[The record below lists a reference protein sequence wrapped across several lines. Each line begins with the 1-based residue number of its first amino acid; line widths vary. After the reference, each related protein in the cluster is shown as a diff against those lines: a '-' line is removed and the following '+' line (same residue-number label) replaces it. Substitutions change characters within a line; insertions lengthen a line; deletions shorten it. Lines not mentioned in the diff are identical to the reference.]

1 MSRAT
6 EVALSTVGARRGCA
20 GASAAGGEEA
30 LSKEG
35 LVVAGEAV
43 EAAMAAPQAIEATV
57 STRADSCRGVIL
69 LTVRA

>member
-30 LSKEG
+30 ISKEG

-43 EAAMAAPQAIEATV
+43 EAAPQAIEATV
-57 STRADSCRGVIL
+57 SRRADSCRGVIF